1 MRCLAP
7 CVSRLTGDHSMSQPR
22 NTLSRRTLFAGAATL
37 GAIAATASLVP
48 GVSPIEATPVVP
60 KVMPDKGGGYTL
72 SEHVKQYYK
81 TTLV

>member
-1 MRCLAP
+1 MNQT
-7 CVSRLTGDHSMSQPR
+7 S
-22 NTLSRRTLFAGAATL
+22 NKLSRRTLFAGVGTA
-37 GAIAATASLVP
+37 GALAATASLVP
-48 GVSPIEATPVVP
+48 GVRPVEATPVAA

>member
-1 MRCLAP
+1 MN
-7 CVSRLTGDHSMSQPR
+7 QPP
-22 NTLSRRTLFAGAATL
+22 NKLSRRTLFAGMGTV

-48 GVSPIEATPVVP
+48 GVRQIEAAPAAP
-60 KVMPDKGGGYTL
+60 KVAPERGGGYTL

>member
-1 MRCLAP
+1 MN
-7 CVSRLTGDHSMSQPR
+7 QPPSK
-22 NTLSRRTLFAGAATL
+22 LSRRTLFAGVGSV

-48 GVSPIEATPVVP
+48 GVRPIEAPPLVP
-60 KVMPDKGGGYTL
+60 KVMPERGGGYTL